1 MSSGFEIHASP
12 RTDSGHH
19 EGTLSRD
26 AEIGRSTSDRP
37 HQRVARR
44 ATLREML
51 ASLLRSDRRIS

>member
-1 MSSGFEIHASP
+1 MSSGFELQQIH

-19 EGTLSRD
+19 DGNVTRD
-26 AEIGRSTSDRP
+26 AEIGRSTTERAS
-37 HQRVARR
+37 QRVVRR

>member
-1 MSSGFEIHASP
+1 MASGFELQQIH

-19 EGTLSRD
+19 DRNVTHD
-26 AEIGRSTSDRP
+26 AEISRSTTERAA
-37 HQRVARR
+37 QRVVRR